1 MDGLCHISELSW
13 NNIKHPSEVVSVG
26 DTIEVY
32 VKSYDPENQKV
43 SLGYKKEEDNPWEKL
58 KNEYPIG
65 SEFEAPVVSITKFG
79 AFVRILPG
87 IDGLVH
93 ISEISNERV
102 EKVSDV
108 LSVGQEVEVK
118 LTDVDFEKKRISL
131 SMKALLSGSEAD
143 GEDAE

>member
-1 MDGLCHISELSW
+1 M
-13 NNIKHPSEVVSVG
+13 
-26 DTIEVY
+26 
-32 VKSYDPENQKV
+32 
-43 SLGYKKEEDNPWEKL
+43 
-58 KNEYPIG
+58 
-65 SEFEAPVVSITKFG
+65 SITKFG

>member
-1 MDGLCHISELSW
+1 MF
-13 NNIKHPSEVVSVG
+13 
-26 DTIEVY
+26 T
-32 VKSYDPENQKV
+32 
-43 SLGYKKEEDNPWEKL
+43 
-58 KNEYPIG
+58 
-65 SEFEAPVVSITKFG
+65 APVVSITKFG

-118 LTDVDFEKKRISL
+118 LTDVDYDRKRISL
-131 SMKALLSGSEAD
+131 SMKAVQN
-143 GEDAE
+143 DAASDEE

>member
-1 MDGLCHISELSW
+1 MF
-13 NNIKHPSEVVSVG
+13 
-26 DTIEVY
+26 T
-32 VKSYDPENQKV
+32 
-43 SLGYKKEEDNPWEKL
+43 
-58 KNEYPIG
+58 
-65 SEFEAPVVSITKFG
+65 APVVSITKFG

-118 LTDVDFEKKRISL
+118 LTDVDYDRKRISL
-131 SMKALLSGSEAD
+131 SMKAVQNAAAD
-143 GEDAE
+143 EE

>member
-1 MDGLCHISELSW
+1 VF
-13 NNIKHPSEVVSVG
+13 K
-26 DTIEVY
+26 
-32 VKSYDPENQKV
+32 
-43 SLGYKKEEDNPWEKL
+43 
-58 KNEYPIG
+58 
-65 SEFEAPVVSITKFG
+65 APVVSITNFG

>member
-1 MDGLCHISELSW
+1 MDGKS
-13 NNIKHPSEVVSVG
+13 G
-26 DTIEVY
+26 DGVRVY
-32 VKSYDPENQKV
+32 DKKGETETKKV
-43 SLGYKKEEDNPWEKL
+43 SLGYKKAEDNPGEKF
-58 KNEYPIG
+58 KAEYPIG
-65 SEFEAPVVSITKFG
+65 TVFTAPVVSITKFG

-118 LTDVDFEKKRISL
+118 LTDVDYDRKRISL
-131 SMKALLSGSEAD
+131 SMKAVQN
-143 GEDAE
+143 DAASDEE

>member
-1 MDGLCHISELSW
+1 M
-13 NNIKHPSEVVSVG
+13 
-26 DTIEVY
+26 
-32 VKSYDPENQKV
+32 
-43 SLGYKKEEDNPWEKL
+43 
-58 KNEYPIG
+58 
-65 SEFEAPVVSITKFG
+65 VSITKFG

-143 GEDAE
+143 AE

>member
-1 MDGLCHISELSW
+1 F
-13 NNIKHPSEVVSVG
+13 KA
-26 DTIEVY
+26 
-32 VKSYDPENQKV
+32 
-43 SLGYKKEEDNPWEKL
+43 
-58 KNEYPIG
+58 EYPIV
-65 SEFEAPVVSITKFG
+65 SVFKAPVVSITKFG